1 MKKKIIIILSSCLA
15 SAVLFIMGILIYI
28 YCLFPP
34 RKIEASLTDMA
45 LEVEDND
52 YIDGFIYVYKYEDIE
67 SVEYKATIYNNEV
80 IHDFNFPDS
89 EVGIYYNDIYGRY
102 ESYVSKKSKHSVVI
116 LLKKNTY
123 VVIGLEKD
131 KDTLSLYNGLL
142 EYLDKS

>member
-15 SAVLFIMGILIYI
+15 IAVLCIVGILIYI
-28 YCLFPP
+28 HCLFPP
-34 RKIEASLTDMA
+34 RKIEASLTDTE
-45 LEVEDND
+45 LVVTND
-52 YIDGFIYVYKYEDIE
+52 YFLSRYKYDDIE
-67 SVEYKATIYNNEV
+67 SIEYKETIYDNEF
-80 IHDFNFPDS
+80 IDEIKYSDS

>member
-15 SAVLFIMGILIYI
+15 IAVLFIVGMLIYI

-34 RKIEASLTDMA
+34 RRIKANLTDIA

-52 YIDGFIYVYKYEDIE
+52 YIDGFIYAYKYEDIE
-67 SVEYKATIYNNEV
+67 SVKYKDTIYNNEV
-80 IHDFNFPDS
+80 IHNVIFPDS
-89 EVGIYYNDIYGRY
+89 DVGIYYNDIYGRY
-102 ESYVSKKSKHSVVI
+102 ESYVSKKTKHSVVI
-116 LLKKNTY
+116 LLKKNVY

-131 KDTLSLYNGLL
+131 KNTLSLYNGFL